1 MAAVLVVDDTLF
13 MRASIRQMLEA
24 NGHSVAGEAA
34 NGVEAIE
41 KYAAVKPDVIL
52 MDITMPD
59 MDGLEALKRIKEIDP
74 KAKVIMCT
82 AMGQQVMVAKAV
94 ELGAQQFIVK
104 PFQPDRLMAAID
116 TVCR

>member
-1 MAAVLVVDDTLF
+1 MAAVLIVDDTLF

-41 KYAAVKPDVIL
+41 KFAAIKPDVIL

-59 MDGLEALKRIKEIDP
+59 MDGLEALRRIKEIDP
-74 KAKVIMCT
+74 KAKVVMCT
-82 AMGQQVMVAKAV
+82 AMGQQAMVARAV

-104 PFQPDRLMAAID
+104 PFQAERLMAAID
-116 TVCR
+116 SVCR

>member
-1 MAAVLVVDDTLF
+1 MAAILIVDDTLF
-13 MRASIRQMLEA
+13 MRASIRQMVEA
-24 NGHSVAGEAA
+24 NGHSVAGEAS

-59 MDGLEALKRIKEIDP
+59 MDGLEALRRIKQIDP
-74 KAKVIMCT
+74 AAKVIMCT
-82 AMGQQVMVAKAV
+82 AMGQQAMVAKAV

-104 PFQPDRLMAAID
+104 PFQAERLMAAIEN
-116 TVCR
+116 VCN

>member
-24 NGHSVAGEAA
+24 NGHSVAGEAS

-59 MDGLEALKRIKEIDP
+59 MDGLEALRIIKEMDP
-74 KAKVIMCT
+74 NAKVIMCT
-82 AMGQQVMVAKAV
+82 AMGQQAMVAKAV

-104 PFQPDRLMAAID
+104 PFQSDRLMAAID

>member
-24 NGHSVAGEAA
+24 NGHSVAGEAS

-59 MDGLEALKRIKEIDP
+59 MDGLEALRRIKEIDP
-74 KAKVIMCT
+74 RAKVIMCT

-104 PFQPDRLMAAID
+104 PFQPDRLMAAIE